1 MQDLQ
6 KVIIYKT
13 CICSII
19 YIWNISCMFYKCVPG
34 YGNCPRSHYT
44 KVKQRIWGGK
54 KFLLHEGKW
63 VGFEQECM
71 QNRCAPM
78 KFKVWYM
85 FPNLCFMKV
94 YVVKWIKI
102 NLFFSPFI
110 WMSSMKASCTMYQKV
125 KVWHAYLIFKEHFY
139 TVACPKIATRHLS
152 IKPLATFYGRI

>member
-19 YIWNISCMFYKCVPG
+19 YIWNISCLFYKCVPG

-85 FPNLCFMKV
+85 LPICVLWIQSVCCEMNKNKPFFQPIHLDVINESFMHNVPKG
-94 YVVKWIKI
+94 KG
-102 NLFFSPFI
+102 L
-110 WMSSMKASCTMYQKV
+110 
-125 KVWHAYLIFKEHFY
+125 
-139 TVACPKIATRHLS
+139 ACIS
-152 IKPLATFYGRI
+152 YF